1 MRYGGDKKAPLL
13 PATALPVVL
22 VLAAGCSL
30 GQSERVDEPARWGEV
45 SLVEDLHIGRSEGPA
60 EYMFALITGIAQ
72 HPDGSVFVLDESRAS
87 TFVRHYDA
95 NGGYLNDV
103 GRMGQGPGEFQQVA
117 AMAVTPD
124 GNLALLD
131 TLSRRLT
138 IMRPDG
144 EYVDSFIEDSGLKG
158 SEMLRVDSSG
168 NFYIH
173 TLKEDPENHD
183 ADGIHGY
190 LKYSPE
196 GELLD
201 TIWLPRSGN
210 MRGDYWVWPTSI
222 GAPYP
227 FVCQTVSTVTTDG
240 VVVWGA
246 NESYTFQY
254 ELDGEVQFR
263 VERPWKPIPLRPAE
277 RLEWMAR
284 QAEISG
290 QPIPTS
296 IPVNAPPTDK
306 YLPIPETKPAF
317 NALRSGADGTV
328 WVQRYVEADQ
338 RTGLEPLDPGDQ
350 RVRLTWMQHPTYDVF
365 GLEGEFL
372 GTVELPYDTATVQPH
387 SDYIWTVRRDE
398 QGENIAVRFRIVK
411 SGGS

>member
-1 MRYGGDKKAPLL
+1 MKRAFASIAP
-13 PATALPVVL
+13 AVVL
-22 VLAAGCSL
+22 VAACSL
-30 GQSERVDEPARWGEV
+30 GPSERVGDSARWGEV
-45 SLVEDLHIGRSEGPA
+45 SLVEDLRIGRSEGPA
-60 EYMFALITGIAQ
+60 EYLFASIADIAQ
-72 HPDGSVFVLDESRAS
+72 HPDGSVFLVDESRAS
-87 TFVRHYDA
+87 TFVRHYDGDG
-95 NGGYLNDV
+95 NHLNDV

-117 AMAVTPD
+117 AIAITPD

-144 EYVDSFIEDSGLKG
+144 GYVDSFFEDSGLKG
-158 SEMLRVDSSG
+158 SEMLRVDPSG
-168 NFYIH
+168 NFYIR
-173 TLKEDPENHD
+173 TLKEDHEDRD
-183 ADGIHGY
+183 AQRINGY
-190 LKYSPE
+190 LKYSPN

-201 TIWLPRSGN
+201 TIWLPRSGS

-227 FVCQTVSTVTTDG
+227 FVRQTVSTVTTNG
-240 VVVWGA
+240 VVVSGA
-246 NESYTFQY
+246 NESYTFEY
-254 ELDGEVQFR
+254 ALDGEVQFR
-263 VERPWKPIPLRPAE
+263 IERPWEPIPLRPAE

-296 IPVNAPPTDK
+296 IPVNAPPTDR

-317 NALRSGADGTV
+317 SALRSGADGTV

-338 RTGLEPLDPGDQ
+338 RTDLEPLDPGDK

-365 GLEGEFL
+365 GREGEFL
-372 GTVELPYDTATVQPH
+372 GTVELPHETWPVQLH
-387 SDYIWTVRRDE
+387 SDYIWTVRQDE
-398 QGENIAVRFRIVK
+398 QGENVAVRYRIVK
-411 SGGS
+411 GGGS